1 MSVHVNYY
9 DWNSAEEC
17 LQWLFEN
24 HEDMKNRGSILVW
37 QEYFAVGFGC
47 MKAGSY
53 KALTPSMLKDRNYK
67 AFFAD
72 NSVSIFYYDE
82 IVIDIIPNRTYPDQK
97 ASVISKLPYI

>member
-1 MSVHVNYY
+1 MSVHVNYQN
-9 DWNSAEEC
+9 WNSAEEC

-67 AFFAD
+67 AFFVD
-72 NSVSIFYYDE
+72 HSVSVFYYDE
-82 IVIDIIPNRTYPDQK
+82 IVIDFIPNRTYPDQK